1 MTRYRYYLAPMEGIT
16 NATFRRTY
24 HAHFK
29 SMDKYFTPFLCP
41 HTKRDLTTKE
51 KKEIL
56 PENNEGMYVV
66 PQILTNQAEGFL
78 ETAGKLEQYGYRE
91 INLNLGCPSKTVI
104 TKGRGSGFLAFPAEL
119 REFLDKIFSKTNLKV
134 SIKTRIG
141 RDDTLLWEELLS
153 IYSEFPLEELI
164 IHPRIQKEF
173 YKGTPHIEAYE
184 AAYRIKNCPICY
196 NGDMFCK
203 EEIENFWKRFP
214 NTDAMMLGRGI
225 LRDPCLYE
233 KLFESEEMDASV
245 WKQKVRSFHDTLL
258 DAYIE
263 EMSGDRNVLFKMKEL
278 WSYMIRLFPGSEKQA
293 KKLRKSESLTAYQA
307 AAEEVFAL
315 HSERAAI

>member
-1 MTRYRYYLAPMEGIT
+1 MTRYQYYLAPMEGIT

-245 WKQKVRSFHDTLL
+245 WKQKVRSFHDALL
-258 DAYIE
+258 DDYIE
-263 EMSGDRNVLFKMKEL
+263 EISGDRNVLFKMKEL
-278 WSYMIRLFPGSEKQA
+278 WFYLWESFDGSKQLI
-293 KKLRKSESLTAYQA
+293 KKLKKSGSVSEYLRVV
-307 AAEEVFAL
+307 EEIFMQD
-315 HSERAAI
+315 

>member
-1 MTRYRYYLAPMEGIT
+1 MTRYQYYLAPMEGIT

-233 KLFESEEMDASV
+233 KMFESEEMDASV
-245 WKQKVRSFHDTLL
+245 WKQKVRSFHDALL

-278 WSYMIRLFPGSEKQA
+278 WFYLWESFDGSKQLI
-293 KKLRKSESLTAYQA
+293 KKLKKSGSVSEYLRVV
-307 AAEEVFAL
+307 EEIFMQD
-315 HSERAAI
+315 

>member
-1 MTRYRYYLAPMEGIT
+1 MTRYQYYLAPMEGIT

-245 WKQKVRSFHDTLL
+245 WKQKVRSFHDALL

-278 WSYMIRLFPGSEKQA
+278 WFYLWESFDGSKQLI
-293 KKLRKSESLTAYQA
+293 KKLKKSGSVSEYLRVV
-307 AAEEVFAL
+307 EEIFMQD
-315 HSERAAI
+315 

>member
-1 MTRYRYYLAPMEGIT
+1 MTRYQYYLAPMEGIT

-24 HAHFK
+24 HTHFK

-119 REFLDKIFSKTNLKV
+119 REFLDEIFSKTNLKV

-173 YKGTPHIEAYE
+173 YKGTPHIESYE

-196 NGDMFCK
+196 NGDMFYK

-245 WKQKVRSFHDTLL
+245 WKQKVRSFHDALL

-278 WSYMIRLFPGSEKQA
+278 WFYLWESFDGSKQLI
-293 KKLRKSESLTAYQA
+293 KKLKKSGSVSEYLRVV
-307 AAEEVFAL
+307 EEIFMQD
-315 HSERAAI
+315 

>member
-1 MTRYRYYLAPMEGIT
+1 MTRYQYYLAPMEGIT

-119 REFLDKIFSKTNLKV
+119 REFLDEIFSKTNLKV

-173 YKGTPHIEAYE
+173 YKGTPHMEAYE
-184 AAYRIKNCPICY
+184 AAYRIKNCSICY

-245 WKQKVRSFHDTLL
+245 WKQKVRSFHDALL

-278 WSYMIRLFPGSEKQA
+278 WFYLWESFDGS
-293 KKLRKSESLTAYQA
+293 KKLIKKLKKSGSVSEYLRVV
-307 AAEEVFAL
+307 EEIFMQD
-315 HSERAAI
+315 

>member
-245 WKQKVRSFHDTLL
+245 WKQKVRSFHDALL

-278 WSYMIRLFPGSEKQA
+278 WFYLWESFDGSKQLI
-293 KKLRKSESLTAYQA
+293 KKLKKSGSVSEYLRIV
-307 AAEEVFAL
+307 EEIFMQD
-315 HSERAAI
+315 

>member
-1 MTRYRYYLAPMEGIT
+1 MTRYQYYLAPMEGIT

-24 HAHFK
+24 HTHFK

-91 INLNLGCPSKTVI
+91 INLNLGCPSKTLI

-119 REFLDKIFSKTNLKV
+119 REFLDEIFSKTNLKV

-233 KLFESEEMDASV
+233 KLFESEEMDG
-245 WKQKVRSFHDTLL
+245 FCLET
-258 DAYIE
+258 
-263 EMSGDRNVLFKMKEL
+263 
-278 WSYMIRLFPGSEKQA
+278 
-293 KKLRKSESLTAYQA
+293 ESTK
-307 AAEEVFAL
+307 F
-315 HSERAAI
+315 S

>member
-1 MTRYRYYLAPMEGIT
+1 MTRYQYYLAPMEGIT

-119 REFLDKIFSKTNLKV
+119 REFLDEIFSKTNLKV

-245 WKQKVRSFHDTLL
+245 WKQKVRNFHDALL

-278 WSYMIRLFPGSEKQA
+278 WFYLWESFDGS
-293 KKLRKSESLTAYQA
+293 KKLIKKLKKSGSVSEYLRVV
-307 AAEEVFAL
+307 EEIFMQD
-315 HSERAAI
+315 

>member
-1 MTRYRYYLAPMEGIT
+1 MTRHQYYLAPMEGIT

-119 REFLDKIFSKTNLKV
+119 REFLDEIFSKTNLKV

-141 RDDTLLWEELLS
+141 LDDTLLWEELLS

-173 YKGTPHIEAYE
+173 YKGTPHMEAYE
-184 AAYRIKNCPICY
+184 AAYRIKNCSICY

-214 NTDAMMLGRGI
+214 DTDAMMLGRGI

-245 WKQKVRSFHDTLL
+245 WKQKVRSFHDALL

-278 WSYMIRLFPGSEKQA
+278 WFYLWESFDGS
-293 KKLRKSESLTAYQA
+293 KKLIKKLKKSGSVSEYLRVV
-307 AAEEVFAL
+307 EEIFMQD
-315 HSERAAI
+315 

>member
-1 MTRYRYYLAPMEGIT
+1 MTRYQYYLAPMEGIT

-245 WKQKVRSFHDTLL
+245 WKQKVRNFHDALL

-278 WSYMIRLFPGSEKQA
+278 WFYLWESFDGSKQLI
-293 KKLRKSESLTAYQA
+293 KKLKKSGSVSEYLRVV
-307 AAEEVFAL
+307 EEIFMQD
-315 HSERAAI
+315 

>member
-1 MTRYRYYLAPMEGIT
+1 MTRYQYYLAPMEGIA

-245 WKQKVRSFHDTLL
+245 WKQKVRSFHDALL

-278 WSYMIRLFPGSEKQA
+278 WFYLWESFDGSKQLI
-293 KKLRKSESLTAYQA
+293 KKLKKSGSVSEYLRVV
-307 AAEEVFAL
+307 EEIFMQD
-315 HSERAAI
+315 

>member
-1 MTRYRYYLAPMEGIT
+1 MTRYQYYLAPMEGIT

-24 HAHFK
+24 HTHFK

-119 REFLDKIFSKTNLKV
+119 REFLDEIFSNTNLKV

-245 WKQKVRSFHDTLL
+245 WKQKVRSFHDALL

-278 WSYMIRLFPGSEKQA
+278 WFYLWESFDGSKQLI
-293 KKLRKSESLTAYQA
+293 KKLKKSGSVSEYLRVV
-307 AAEEVFAL
+307 EEIFMQD
-315 HSERAAI
+315 

>member
-164 IHPRIQKEF
+164 IHPRIQKEL

-245 WKQKVRSFHDTLL
+245 WKQKVRSFHDVLL

-278 WSYMIRLFPGSEKQA
+278 WFYLWESFDGSKQLI
-293 KKLRKSESLTAYQA
+293 KKLKKSGSVSEYLRVV
-307 AAEEVFAL
+307 EEIFMQD
-315 HSERAAI
+315 

>member
-1 MTRYRYYLAPMEGIT
+1 MTRYQYYLAPMEGIT

-119 REFLDKIFSKTNLKV
+119 REFLNEIFSKTNLKV

-245 WKQKVRSFHDTLL
+245 WKQKVRSFHDALL

-278 WSYMIRLFPGSEKQA
+278 WFYLWESFDGSKQLI
-293 KKLRKSESLTAYQA
+293 KKLKKSGSVSEYLRVV
-307 AAEEVFAL
+307 EEIFMQD
-315 HSERAAI
+315 

>member
-245 WKQKVRSFHDTLL
+245 WKQKVRSFHDALL

-263 EMSGDRNVLFKMKEL
+263 EMYGDRNVLFKMKEL
-278 WSYMIRLFPGSEKQA
+278 WFYLWESFDGSKQLI
-293 KKLRKSESLTAYQA
+293 KKLKKSGSVSEYLRVV
-307 AAEEVFAL
+307 EEIFMQD
-315 HSERAAI
+315 

>member
-1 MTRYRYYLAPMEGIT
+1 MTRHQYYLAPMEGIT

-41 HTKRDLTTKE
+41 HTRRDLTTKE

-119 REFLDKIFSKTNLKV
+119 REFLDEIFSKTNLKV

-184 AAYRIKNCPICY
+184 AAYRIKNCSICY

-245 WKQKVRSFHDTLL
+245 WKQKVRSFHDALL

-278 WSYMIRLFPGSEKQA
+278 WFYLWESFDGS
-293 KKLRKSESLTAYQA
+293 KKLIKKLKKSGSVSEYLRVV
-307 AAEEVFAL
+307 EEIFMQD
-315 HSERAAI
+315 

>member
-1 MTRYRYYLAPMEGIT
+1 MTRYQYYLAPMEGIT

-153 IYSEFPLEELI
+153 IYSEFPMEELI

-245 WKQKVRSFHDTLL
+245 WKQKVRSFHDALL

-278 WSYMIRLFPGSEKQA
+278 WFYLWESFDGSKQLI
-293 KKLRKSESLTAYQA
+293 KKLKKSGSVSEYLRVV
-307 AAEEVFAL
+307 EEIFMQD
-315 HSERAAI
+315 

>member
-1 MTRYRYYLAPMEGIT
+1 MTRYQYYLAPMEGIT

-245 WKQKVRSFHDTLL
+245 WKQKVRSFHDALL

-278 WSYMIRLFPGSEKQA
+278 WFYLWESFDGSKQLI
-293 KKLRKSESLTAYQA
+293 KKLKKSGSVSEYLRIV
-307 AAEEVFAL
+307 EEIFMQD
-315 HSERAAI
+315 

>member
-1 MTRYRYYLAPMEGIT
+1 MTRYQYYLAPMEGIT

-245 WKQKVRSFHDTLL
+245 WKQKVRSFHDALL

-278 WSYMIRLFPGSEKQA
+278 WFYLWESFDGSKQLI
-293 KKLRKSESLTAYQA
+293 KKLKKSGSVSEYLRLV
-307 AAEEVFAL
+307 EEIFMQD
-315 HSERAAI
+315 

>member
-1 MTRYRYYLAPMEGIT
+1 MTRYQYYLAPMEGIT

-29 SMDKYFTPFLCP
+29 SMDKYFTPFICP

-119 REFLDKIFSKTNLKV
+119 REFLDEIFSKTNLKV

-173 YKGTPHIEAYE
+173 YKGTPHVEAYE

-245 WKQKVRSFHDTLL
+245 WKQKVRSFHDALL

-278 WSYMIRLFPGSEKQA
+278 WFYLWESFDGSKQLI
-293 KKLRKSESLTAYQA
+293 KKLKKSGSVSEYLRVV
-307 AAEEVFAL
+307 EEIFMQD
-315 HSERAAI
+315 

>member
-1 MTRYRYYLAPMEGIT
+1 MTRYQYYLAPMEGIT

-24 HAHFK
+24 HTHFK

-119 REFLDKIFSKTNLKV
+119 REFLDEIFSKTNLKV

-153 IYSEFPLEELI
+153 IYSEFPLGELI

-245 WKQKVRSFHDTLL
+245 WKQKVRSFHDALL

-278 WSYMIRLFPGSEKQA
+278 WFYLWESFDGSKQLI
-293 KKLRKSESLTAYQA
+293 KKLKKSGSVSEYLRVV
-307 AAEEVFAL
+307 EEIFMQD
-315 HSERAAI
+315 

>member
-1 MTRYRYYLAPMEGIT
+1 MTRYQYYLAPMEGIT
-16 NATFRRTY
+16 KATFRRTY

-119 REFLDKIFSKTNLKV
+119 REFLDEIFSKTNLKV

-245 WKQKVRSFHDTLL
+245 WKQKVRSFHDALL

-278 WSYMIRLFPGSEKQA
+278 WFYLWESFDGSKQLI
-293 KKLRKSESLTAYQA
+293 KKLKKSGSVSEYLRVV
-307 AAEEVFAL
+307 EEIFMQD
-315 HSERAAI
+315 

>member
-1 MTRYRYYLAPMEGIT
+1 MTRYQYYLAPMEGIT

-24 HAHFK
+24 HTHFK

-119 REFLDKIFSKTNLKV
+119 REFLDEIFSKTNLKV

-245 WKQKVRSFHDTLL
+245 WKQKVRSFHDALL

-278 WSYMIRLFPGSEKQA
+278 WFYLLESFDGSKQLI
-293 KKLRKSESLTAYQA
+293 KKLKKSGSVSEYLRVV
-307 AAEEVFAL
+307 EEIFMQD
-315 HSERAAI
+315 

>member
-1 MTRYRYYLAPMEGIT
+1 MTRYQYYLAPMEGIT

-203 EEIENFWKRFP
+203 EEIEIFWKRFP

-245 WKQKVRSFHDTLL
+245 WKQKVRSFHDALL

-278 WSYMIRLFPGSEKQA
+278 WFYLWESFDGSKQLI
-293 KKLRKSESLTAYQA
+293 KKLKKSGSVSEYLRVV
-307 AAEEVFAL
+307 EEIFMQD
-315 HSERAAI
+315 

>member
-1 MTRYRYYLAPMEGIT
+1 MTRYQYYLAPMEGIT

-24 HAHFK
+24 HTHFK

-119 REFLDKIFSKTNLKV
+119 REFLDEIFSKTNLKV

-196 NGDMFCK
+196 NGDMFYK

-225 LRDPCLYE
+225 LRRSLP
-233 KLFESEEMDASV
+233 
-245 WKQKVRSFHDTLL
+245 VRK
-258 DAYIE
+258 I
-263 EMSGDRNVLFKMKEL
+263 V
-278 WSYMIRLFPGSEKQA
+278 
-293 KKLRKSESLTAYQA
+293 
-307 AAEEVFAL
+307 
-315 HSERAAI
+315 

>member
-1 MTRYRYYLAPMEGIT
+1 MTRYQYYLAPMEGIT

-24 HAHFK
+24 HTHFK

-245 WKQKVRSFHDTLL
+245 WKQKVRSFHDALL

-278 WSYMIRLFPGSEKQA
+278 WFYLWESFDGSKQLI
-293 KKLRKSESLTAYQA
+293 KKLKKSGSVSEYLRVV
-307 AAEEVFAL
+307 EEIFMQD
-315 HSERAAI
+315 

>member
-1 MTRYRYYLAPMEGIT
+1 MTRYQYYLAPMEGIT

-225 LRDPCLYE
+225 LRAPCLYE

-245 WKQKVRSFHDTLL
+245 WKQKVRSFHDALL

-278 WSYMIRLFPGSEKQA
+278 WFYLWESFDGSKQLI
-293 KKLRKSESLTAYQA
+293 KKLKKSGSVSEYLRVV
-307 AAEEVFAL
+307 EEIFMQD
-315 HSERAAI
+315 

>member
-1 MTRYRYYLAPMEGIT
+1 MTRYQYYLAPMEGIT

-119 REFLDKIFSKTNLKV
+119 REFLDKIFSRTNLKV

-245 WKQKVRSFHDTLL
+245 WKQKVRSFHDALL

-278 WSYMIRLFPGSEKQA
+278 WFYLWESFDGSKQLI
-293 KKLRKSESLTAYQA
+293 KKLKKSGSVSEYLRVV
-307 AAEEVFAL
+307 EEIFMQD
-315 HSERAAI
+315 

>member
-1 MTRYRYYLAPMEGIT
+1 MTRYQYYLAPMEGIT

-78 ETAGKLEQYGYRE
+78 ETAGKLEQYRYRE

-164 IHPRIQKEF
+164 IHPRIRKEF

-245 WKQKVRSFHDTLL
+245 WKQKVRSFHDALL

-278 WSYMIRLFPGSEKQA
+278 WFYLWESFDGSKQLI
-293 KKLRKSESLTAYQA
+293 KKLKKSGSVSEYLRVV
-307 AAEEVFAL
+307 EEIFMQD
-315 HSERAAI
+315 

>member
-1 MTRYRYYLAPMEGIT
+1 MTRYQYYLAPMEGIT

-104 TKGRGSGFLAFPAEL
+104 TKGRGSGFLAFPVEL
-119 REFLDKIFSKTNLKV
+119 REFLDEIFSKTNLKV

-173 YKGTPHIEAYE
+173 YKGTPYIEAYE

-245 WKQKVRSFHDTLL
+245 WKQKVRSFHDALL

-278 WSYMIRLFPGSEKQA
+278 WFYLWESFDGSKQLI
-293 KKLRKSESLTAYQA
+293 KKLKKSGSVSEYLRVV
-307 AAEEVFAL
+307 EEIFMQD
-315 HSERAAI
+315 

>member
-1 MTRYRYYLAPMEGIT
+1 MTRYQYYLAPMEGIT

-119 REFLDKIFSKTNLKV
+119 REFLDEIFSNTNLKV

-245 WKQKVRSFHDTLL
+245 WKQKVRSFHDALL

-278 WSYMIRLFPGSEKQA
+278 WFYLWESFDGSKQLI
-293 KKLRKSESLTAYQA
+293 KKLKKSGSVSEYLRVV
-307 AAEEVFAL
+307 EEIFMQD
-315 HSERAAI
+315 

>member
-119 REFLDKIFSKTNLKV
+119 REFLDEIFSNTNLKV

-245 WKQKVRSFHDTLL
+245 WKQKVRSFHDALL

-278 WSYMIRLFPGSEKQA
+278 WFYLWESFDGSKQLI
-293 KKLRKSESLTAYQA
+293 KKLKKSGSVSEYLRVV
-307 AAEEVFAL
+307 EEIFMQD
-315 HSERAAI
+315 

>member
-1 MTRYRYYLAPMEGIT
+1 MTRHQYYLAPMEGIT

-119 REFLDKIFSKTNLKV
+119 REFLDEIFSKTNLKV

-173 YKGTPHIEAYE
+173 YKGTPHMEAYE
-184 AAYRIKNCPICY
+184 AAYRIKNCSICY

-203 EEIENFWKRFP
+203 EEIENFWKRVP
-214 NTDAMMLGRGI
+214 DTDAMMLGRGI

-245 WKQKVRSFHDTLL
+245 WKQKVRSFHDALL

-278 WSYMIRLFPGSEKQA
+278 WFYLWESFDGS
-293 KKLRKSESLTAYQA
+293 KKLIKKLKKSGSVSEYLRVV
-307 AAEEVFAL
+307 EEIFMQD
-315 HSERAAI
+315 

>member
-1 MTRYRYYLAPMEGIT
+1 MTRYQYYLAPMEGIT

-24 HAHFK
+24 HTHFK

-119 REFLDKIFSKTNLKV
+119 QEFLDEIFSKTNLKV

-245 WKQKVRSFHDTLL
+245 WKQKVRSFHDALL

-278 WSYMIRLFPGSEKQA
+278 WFYLWESFDGSKQLI
-293 KKLRKSESLTAYQA
+293 KKLKKSGSVSEYLRVV
-307 AAEEVFAL
+307 EEIFMQD
-315 HSERAAI
+315 

>member
-1 MTRYRYYLAPMEGIT
+1 MPRYQYYLAPMEGIT

-24 HAHFK
+24 HTHFK

-119 REFLDKIFSKTNLKV
+119 REFLDEIFSKTNLKV

-245 WKQKVRSFHDTLL
+245 WKQKVRSFHDALL

-278 WSYMIRLFPGSEKQA
+278 WFYLWESFDGSKQLI
-293 KKLRKSESLTAYQA
+293 KKLKKSGSVSEYLRVV
-307 AAEEVFAL
+307 EEIFMQD
-315 HSERAAI
+315 

>member
-1 MTRYRYYLAPMEGIT
+1 MTRYQYYLAPMEGIT

-119 REFLDKIFSKTNLKV
+119 REFLDEIFSKTNLKV

-173 YKGTPHIEAYE
+173 YKGTPHVEAYE

-245 WKQKVRSFHDTLL
+245 WKQKVRSFHDALL

-278 WSYMIRLFPGSEKQA
+278 WFYLWESFDGSKQLI
-293 KKLRKSESLTAYQA
+293 KKLKKSGSVSEYLRVV
-307 AAEEVFAL
+307 EEIFMQD
-315 HSERAAI
+315 

>member
-1 MTRYRYYLAPMEGIT
+1 MTRYQYYLAPMEGIT

-104 TKGRGSGFLAFPAEL
+104 TKGRGSGFLAFPVEL
-119 REFLDKIFSKTNLKV
+119 REFLDEIFSKTNLKV

-203 EEIENFWKRFP
+203 EEIEIFWKRFP

-245 WKQKVRSFHDTLL
+245 WKQKVRSFHDALL

-278 WSYMIRLFPGSEKQA
+278 WFYLWESFDGSKQLI
-293 KKLRKSESLTAYQA
+293 KKLKKSGSVSEYLRVV
-307 AAEEVFAL
+307 EEIFMQD
-315 HSERAAI
+315 

>member
-1 MTRYRYYLAPMEGIT
+1 MTRYQYYLAPMEGIT

-24 HAHFK
+24 HTHFK

-91 INLNLGCPSKTVI
+91 INLNLGCPSKTLI

-119 REFLDKIFSKTNLKV
+119 REFLDEIFSKTNLKV

-203 EEIENFWKRFP
+203 EEIENFWKRFH

-233 KLFESEEMDASV
+233 KLFESEEMDVSV
-245 WKQKVRSFHDTLL
+245 WKQKVRSFHDALL

-278 WSYMIRLFPGSEKQA
+278 WFYLWESFDGSKQLI
-293 KKLRKSESLTAYQA
+293 KKLKKSGNVSEYLRVV
-307 AAEEVFAL
+307 EEIFMQD
-315 HSERAAI
+315 

>member
-1 MTRYRYYLAPMEGIT
+1 MTRYQYYLAPMEGIT

-119 REFLDKIFSKTNLKV
+119 REFLDEIFSKTNLKV

-245 WKQKVRSFHDTLL
+245 WKQKVRSFHDALL

-278 WSYMIRLFPGSEKQA
+278 WFYLWESFDGSKQLI
-293 KKLRKSESLTAYQA
+293 KKLKKSGSVSEYLRVV
-307 AAEEVFAL
+307 EEIFMQD
-315 HSERAAI
+315 